1 MIITKTKTDGLFET
15 RIIFIPLST
24 SSSNLLFIHSLYII
38 ILFSLKL
45 LAILKIRI
53 YCKIKSSYAFR
64 KNREHHREFGIC
76 FNDTQG

>member
-1 MIITKTKTDGLFET
+1 MIITKSKTDGLFEA

-24 SSSNLLFIHSLYII
+24 ISSNLLFIYSLYII

-45 LAILKIRI
+45 LAVLKIRI

-64 KNREHHREFGIC
+64 NNREYHGEFGIC
-76 FNDTQG
+76 FDDTQG